1 MKNRKEL
8 MEGFIKKQ
16 GKEMFELFYSLIK
29 GEIDIS
35 KLSKEEKII
44 AECIKNECTEESG
57 ACYEFYNSLHKVRNS
72 KSKEKI
78 ITLYEIILKIMC
90 EKMFFHA
97 LKLGYV
103 LKNNLK

>member
-29 GEIDIS
+29 GETDVS
-35 KLSKEEKII
+35 KLRKEEKII
-44 AECIKNECTEESG
+44 AECVKNQCTDKDG
-57 ACYEFYNSLHKVRNS
+57 KCYEFYCSLKKIRSS

-78 ITLYEIILKIMC
+78 IDLYENIVKTMC
-90 EKMFFHA
+90 EEMFFNA
-97 LKLGYV
+97 LKLGMV
-103 LKNNLK
+103 IKNTL